1 MTVAVYPGSFDP
13 ITLGHLDV
21 VDRATRVFERLVLGV
36 LVNPRKEPLLD
47 TDRRVAIV
55 REAVADRESAERV
68 EVEAF
73 EGLTVEFA
81 RSVGARWVVRG
92 LRAVSDF
99 ELELQLAQ
107 TNRVLAPEIDAVFF
121 MTDLELA
128 YVSSSLAREIAGFG
142 GDGSSL
148 VPPAAARALV
158 ERFRS
163 PGRVR

>member
-21 VDRATRVFERLVLGV
+21 IDRATRVFDRLVVGV
-36 LVNPRKEPLLD
+36 LVNPRKEPLLP
-47 TDRRVAIV
+47 TERRVAIV
-55 REAVADRESAERV
+55 REALAGREGGDRVA
-68 EVEAF
+68 VEAF

-121 MTDLELA
+121 MTALDLG
-128 YVSSSLAREIAGFG
+128 YVSSSLAREIAAFG
-142 GDGSSL
+142 GDVSSL
-148 VPPAAARALV
+148 VPEAAVAALR
-158 ERFRS
+158 ERFGG
-163 PGRVR
+163 PDPVR

>member
-21 VDRATRVFERLVLGV
+21 VDRATRVFDRLVLGV

-47 TDRRVAIV
+47 TERRVAIA
-55 REAVADRESAERV
+55 RESVAERESADRV
-68 EVEAF
+68 DVQAF

-121 MTDLELA
+121 MTALELA
-128 YVSSSLAREIAGFG
+128 YVSSSLAREIAAFD
-142 GDGSSL
+142 GDVSSL
-148 VPPAAARALV
+148 VPRAAARALA
-158 ERFRS
+158 ERFRQ
-163 PGRVR
+163 GDRVR